1 MPERFRPLL
10 PYLLGASVLLL
21 IVLSSWG
28 SYRVGY
34 ARGSGVIVSPPQYLT
49 ILNPASTGEFSIL
62 PDDTGAT
69 VNFGNFWKTW
79 HILDRN
85 FVPSSTTTSTTT
97 ADAHL
102 EGAIEGLVQSYGDPY
117 TIFLPKEKS
126 AAFKEQVDAEFQG
139 IGAVLAQTDTGLTF
153 VTAIL
158 KDSPAF
164 RAGLKPG
171 SRITMVDGA
180 SIAGQDLSSVV
191 ARIRGPKETTVS
203 LTVIPQNSQKEATL
217 PITRGIVVIPT
228 TATRVVA
235 AAKDVIVA
243 AAAQV
248 IAAAQ
253 AAAASLPGP
262 QHDAQIDEAKQKAAA
277 IAQQKFFVLQLATFA
292 KTSTDAFVKDL
303 GGFAHSN
310 TKNLIIDLRN
320 NPGGYLDVAVDLASY
335 FVPKDGL
342 IVSEHTGTNGDVTNH
357 VSLGHPLLDSATSTR
372 RMVVLLNRNSASAS
386 EILAG
391 ALQDHHLAKVV
402 GETSYGK
409 GSVQTVVDIGDVG
422 SLKITIAR
430 WYTPSGKNI
439 SHTGIAP
446 DVAVDIKDPRYA
458 SSTDPYM
465 DAAVQT
471 LLDDSLWK

>member
-1 MPERFRPLL
+1 M
-10 PYLLGASVLLL
+10 
-21 IVLSSWG
+21 
-28 SYRVGY
+28 GY
-34 ARGSGVIVSPPQYLT
+34 AHGADVIVTPPQYLT
-49 ILNPASTGEFSIL
+49 ILNPASTGEFSLL
-62 PDDTGAT
+62 PDDAGGK

-117 TIFLPKEKS
+117 TIFLPKERS
-126 AAFKEQVDAEFQG
+126 QAFKEQVDAEFQG
-139 IGAVLAQTDTGLTF
+139 IGAVLAQTDTGLII

-164 RAGLKPG
+164 HAGLMPG
-171 SRITMVDGA
+171 SRIAMVDGA
-180 SIAGQDLSSVV
+180 SITGQDLNSVV
-191 ARIRGPKETTVS
+191 SRIRGPKETTVT
-203 LTVIPQNSQKEATL
+203 LTVIAQNSQKETIV
-217 PITRGIVVIPT
+217 PITRGVVVIPT

-235 AAKDVIVA
+235 AAKDVIA
-243 AAAQV
+243 SAAAQV
-248 IAAAQ
+248 MAAAQ
-253 AAAASLPGP
+253 AAAVALPGP
-262 QHDAQIDEAKQKAAA
+262 QHDAQIAEAKVKAAA

-303 GGFAHSN
+303 GAFAHSN

-342 IVSEHTGTNGDVTNH
+342 IVSEHTGANGDVTNH
-357 VSLGHPLLDSATSTR
+357 TSLGYTLLDAATSTR
-372 RMVVLLNRNSASAS
+372 RIVVLLNRNSASAS

-430 WYTPSGKNI
+430 WFTPSGKNI
-439 SHTGIAP
+439 SHTGITP
-446 DVAVDIKDPRYA
+446 DVAVDLKDARYA

-471 LLDDSLWK
+471 LLDDTQWK